1 MFFDH
6 KHHQYHVSTYF
17 WAAKKLQ
24 LTAGACLSSQV
35 FEELVI
41 MKSAWGLDLYNVAA
55 WTVVQVEEVALFDF
69 KKMLAEDTEYLAWE
83 EELEQDAIVIDY

>member
-1 MFFDH
+1 
-6 KHHQYHVSTYF
+6 
-17 WAAKKLQ
+17 
-24 LTAGACLSSQV
+24 
-35 FEELVI
+35 
-41 MKSAWGLDLYNVAA
+41 VAA